1 MTTET
6 EKLVQREAETSEVS
20 RGLNDHLLEGKGRR
34 RGQAKAKMLT
44 LRLSASDHAEIERV
58 AQELDI
64 PVSALVRG
72 WILDGLA
79 EQRGTSVPDAV
90 DRLAA
95 EVDRLRRK
103 IGR

>member
-1 MTTET
+1 MTTEA
-6 EKLVQREAETSEVS
+6 EKLVQREAEAAEVS
-20 RGLNDHLLEGKGRR
+20 RGLDDHLLERKGKR
-34 RGQAKAKMLT
+34 RGHAKAKMLT
-44 LRLSASDHAEIERV
+44 LRMSANDHAAIERV
-58 AQELDI
+58 ADELGV

-95 EVDRLRRK
+95 EVERLRN
-103 IGR
+103 IVGR